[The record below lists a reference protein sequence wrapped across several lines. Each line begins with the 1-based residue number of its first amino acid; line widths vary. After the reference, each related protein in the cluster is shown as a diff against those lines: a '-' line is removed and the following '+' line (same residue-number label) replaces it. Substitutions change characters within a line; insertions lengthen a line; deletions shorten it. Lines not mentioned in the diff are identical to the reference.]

1 MTIKNQTNNG
11 NLTGNQKQQGDR
23 RNQPRNANTGGYQ
36 ADRRG
41 NQGYQEPKIRQQL
54 RNLTPAL
61 LHSSAPASANEWLQ
75 DGIDH
80 INISRNSSVRLGQL
94 LNLDFTRHWEH
105 RLFGPFRSLNSLWHF
120 IRAKQK
126 NDDIRGLTGYELKRF
141 VDDECGG
148 YGPTALH
155 FRAVIM
161 HSAYERVKQSQ
172 DMVNEMIK
180 SVLPFDCYM
189 TQESGLRR
197 RFDHSLW
204 FSGGYEEIRKAL
216 KEGREPNFAYLM
228 DRRDGQDYGDDTAE
242 GIARQVKTIYASALE
257 QMLPKADPARI
268 EAAKAAANEARQQ
281 EAAARN
287 RAKQLADA
295 HRAKEAKEA
304 AEAEAAKA
312 NAAATIVPFSTAGRI
327 QSIDAP
333 VANIYPFTS
342 PTPPSARLV
351 TMEAEIEG
359 MTVSELIDKEASAVF
374 TEAHRAT
381 TVVRNVD
388 VVPGNKDDSEQQDKA
403 AHSLSAVQADFDD
416 DGSGDELA
424 FGGYRDRVD
433 VEAIVA
439 SEAVTTAEVAEQL
452 KEVIAETPIDN
463 GLGSVELVSQN
474 SRVFEEGS
482 LDKLRHDEEGADMA
496 ASAMSD
502 SGTTVES
509 EPNET
514 VDAVQVLATDE
525 SAPVATSVS
534 EGFVDT
540 RFAALKA
547 LAPATATV
555 EPVVAEGRYAPVDG
569 EEGQV

>member
-312 NAAATIVPFSTAGRI
+312 SATATVVPFSTAGRI
-327 QSIDAP
+327 QSIDTP

-342 PTPPSARLV
+342 PTPPSAPAV
-351 TMEAEIEG
+351 TMEAEVEG
-359 MTVSELIDKEASAVF
+359 MTVSELPAEEASAVF
-374 TEAHRAT
+374 NETHRVAS
-381 TVVRNVD
+381 VVRNVD
-388 VVPGNKDDSEQQDKA
+388 VVPQDKQASAVSEEAATVIEPA
-403 AHSLSAVQADFDD
+403 AHSLPAVDTAD
-416 DGSGDELA
+416 
-424 FGGYRDRVD
+424 
-433 VEAIVA
+433 EA
-439 SEAVTTAEVAEQL
+439 ETTSEVAEQL
-452 KEVIAETPIDN
+452 KEVIAETPIDDK
-463 GLGSVELVSQN
+463 LGSIVQIPQSSAAASSDDVSEDLDQT
-474 SRVFEEGS
+474 EGS
-482 LDKLRHDEEGADMA
+482 LEEAEEA
-496 ASAMSD
+496 
-502 SGTTVES
+502 
-509 EPNET
+509 
-514 VDAVQVLATDE
+514 
-525 SAPVATSVS
+525 APVATAVS

-555 EPVVAEGRYAPVDG
+555 EPMVAEGRYAPVDG

>member
-54 RNLTPAL
+54 RSLTPAL

-312 NAAATIVPFSTAGRI
+312 NAAATVVPFSTAGRI
-327 QSIDAP
+327 QSIDTP

-342 PTPPSARLV
+342 PTPPSAPAV
-351 TMEAEIEG
+351 TMEAEVEG
-359 MTVSELIDKEASAVF
+359 MTVSELPAEEASAVF
-374 TEAHRAT
+374 NETHRVAS
-381 TVVRNVD
+381 VVRNVD
-388 VVPGNKDDSEQQDKA
+388 VVPQDKQASAVSEEAATVIEPA
-403 AHSLSAVQADFDD
+403 AHSLSAVEADFDD
-416 DGSGDELA
+416 IHNADTVS
-424 FGGYRDRVD
+424 FGGYRDHIAD
-433 VEAIVA
+433 VAAVVA
-439 SEAVTTAEVAEQL
+439 SEAETTSEVAEQL
-452 KEVIAETPIDN
+452 KEVIAETPIDDK
-463 GLGSVELVSQN
+463 LGSIVQIPQSLAAASSDDVSEALDQT
-474 SRVFEEGS
+474 EGS
-482 LDKLRHDEEGADMA
+482 LEEAEEA
-496 ASAMSD
+496 
-502 SGTTVES
+502 
-509 EPNET
+509 
-514 VDAVQVLATDE
+514 
-525 SAPVATSVS
+525 APVATAVS